1 MIFQCLAME
10 RSAVGLTSQYN
21 QAHLQDVHA
30 KPPYDEY
37 FRAGLLQIAHRGWED
52 NCGHLL

>member
-1 MIFQCLAME
+1 MIFQYLAME
-10 RSAVGLTSQYN
+10 RSAVGLTSKYT

-52 NCGHLL
+52 NC